1 MLKRCFSTGK
11 QMMGKDAIL
20 RALVNN
26 KVDTIFGYSGGAILP
41 AFDSLHSSKIKYY
54 MNRHEQGCGHSA
66 EGYAK
71 VTGKPGVVMTT
82 SGPGVTNLITPLQD
96 SYSDGIPLVVMTGQ
110 VPTSAIG
117 TDAFQE
123 CPAIELTK
131 PCTKWNYQVQ
141 SADEIEKTINKA
153 FDIAVQGRPGPVHID
168 LPKNLSLRIF
178 SRL

>member
-26 KVDTIFGYSGGAILP
+26 KVDIYFGYSGGAIPP

-96 SYSDGIPLVVMTGQ
+96 SYSMV
-110 VPTSAIG
+110 
-117 TDAFQE
+117 F
-123 CPAIELTK
+123 
-131 PCTKWNYQVQ
+131 
-141 SADEIEKTINKA
+141 
-153 FDIAVQGRPGPVHID
+153 H
-168 LPKNLSLRIF
+168 
-178 SRL
+178 

>member
-11 QMMGKDAIL
+11 QLLGKDAIL

-26 KVDTIFGYSGGAILP
+26 DVDTIFGYSGGAILP
-41 AFDSLHSSKIKYY
+41 AFDSLHKSKIKYY

-71 VTGKPGVVMTT
+71 VTGRPGVVMTT

-96 SYSDGIPLVVMTGQ
+96 SYSDGVPLVFIMTGQ

-131 PCTKWNYQVQ
+131 PCTTGKQNGIIKFNRQMKLKELLIKRLILQWKDVQ
-141 SADEIEKTINKA
+141 
-153 FDIAVQGRPGPVHID
+153 D
-168 LPKNLSLRIF
+168 LYILIYPKI
-178 SRL
+178 